1 MTNKKMTKKNWFEEL
16 KNVVSASEYE
26 NKEEALKFLDREIEL
41 LNKKSSK
48 NSMTKTQKENVE
60 VVKKIKAAL
69 GTFEK
74 AVTITELQKTEELSE
89 YSNQKLSALLK
100 QMVTAGEVVR
110 TEEKKRAYFSLVQC
124 LVGRLEGF
132 ESPHYLRYLIFVP
145 FLTWAV

>member
-48 NSMTKTQKENVE
+48 NSITKTQKENVE

-110 TEEKKRAYFSLVQC
+110 TEEKKRAYFSLV
-124 LVGRLEGF
+124 
-132 ESPHYLRYLIFVP
+132 
-145 FLTWAV
+145 